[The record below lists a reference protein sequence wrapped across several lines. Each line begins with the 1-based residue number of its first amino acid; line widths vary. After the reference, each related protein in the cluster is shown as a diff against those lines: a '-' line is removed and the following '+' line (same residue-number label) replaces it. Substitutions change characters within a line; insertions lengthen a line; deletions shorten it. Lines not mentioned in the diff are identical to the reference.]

1 MDKDE
6 RSGTRINKGIRIG
19 SRMDGKTKEEY
30 SP

>member
-6 RSGTRINKGIRIG
+6 RSGTKINKGIRIG
-19 SRMDGKTKEEY
+19 SRLDGKKKEY